1 MCGVLTDGMDFRET
15 TIHVH
20 CRHIRDYLWHMR
32 MKEPVVTRKALLRSV
47 KELPEQVPVDELIDR
62 ILLLSKI
69 ERGLAQSAKGEVVP
83 TAEARKRLRKWS
95 K

>member
-1 MCGVLTDGMDFRET
+1 M
-15 TIHVH
+15 
-20 CRHIRDYLWHMR
+20 
-32 MKEPVVTRKALLRSV
+32 VTRKALLRSV

-69 ERGLAQSAKGEVVP
+69 ERGLAQSAKGEVVS
-83 TAEARKRLRKWS
+83 TAEAGKRLRKWS

>member
-1 MCGVLTDGMDFRET
+1 
-15 TIHVH
+15 
-20 CRHIRDYLWHMR
+20 MR
-32 MKEPVVTRKALLRSV
+32 MKEPTVTRKALLRSV
-47 KELPEQVPVDELIDR
+47 KELPEHVSVDEVIDR

-69 ERGLAQSAKGEVVP
+69 ERGLAQSAKGEVVS

>member
-1 MCGVLTDGMDFRET
+1 
-15 TIHVH
+15 
-20 CRHIRDYLWHMR
+20 MR

-47 KELPEQVPVDELIDR
+47 KQLPEQVPVDELIDR

-69 ERGLAQSAKGEVVP
+69 ERGLAQSAKGEVVS

>member
-1 MCGVLTDGMDFRET
+1 
-15 TIHVH
+15 
-20 CRHIRDYLWHMR
+20 MR

-69 ERGLAQSAKGEVVP
+69 ERGLAQSAKGEVVS

>member
-1 MCGVLTDGMDFRET
+1 
-15 TIHVH
+15 
-20 CRHIRDYLWHMR
+20 MR
-32 MKEPVVTRKALLRSV
+32 TKEHTVTRKALLRSV

-69 ERGLAQSAKGEVVP
+69 ERGLAQSANGKVVS
-83 TAEARKRLRKWS
+83 TAEAHKRLRKWS

>member
-1 MCGVLTDGMDFRET
+1 
-15 TIHVH
+15 
-20 CRHIRDYLWHMR
+20 MR
-32 MKEPVVTRKALLRSV
+32 IKEATVTRKALLRSV

-69 ERGLAQSAKGEVVP
+69 ERGLEQSANGEAVS

>member
-1 MCGVLTDGMDFRET
+1 
-15 TIHVH
+15 
-20 CRHIRDYLWHMR
+20 MR
-32 MKEPVVTRKALLRSV
+32 IKGPTVTRKALLQSM

-69 ERGLAQSAKGEVVP
+69 ERGLEQSAKAEVIS

>member
-1 MCGVLTDGMDFRET
+1 
-15 TIHVH
+15 
-20 CRHIRDYLWHMR
+20 
-32 MKEPVVTRKALLRSV
+32 MK
-47 KELPEQVPVDELIDR
+47 LIDR

-69 ERGLAQSAKGEVVP
+69 ERGLAQSANGEVVS

>member
-1 MCGVLTDGMDFRET
+1 
-15 TIHVH
+15 
-20 CRHIRDYLWHMR
+20 MR
-32 MKEPVVTRKALLRSV
+32 MKEPTVTRKALLRSM
-47 KELPEQVPVDELIDR
+47 KELPEQVSVDELIDR

-69 ERGLAQSAKGEVVP
+69 ERGLAQSANGEVVS

>member
-1 MCGVLTDGMDFRET
+1 MYANKQGFRD
-15 TIHVH
+15 
-20 CRHIRDYLWHMR
+20 DYLWPMR
-32 MKEPVVTRKALLRSV
+32 TKENTVTRKALLRSL
-47 KELPEQVPVDELIDR
+47 KEFPEHVPVDELIDH

-69 ERGLAQSAKGEVVP
+69 ERGLEQSAKGEVVS